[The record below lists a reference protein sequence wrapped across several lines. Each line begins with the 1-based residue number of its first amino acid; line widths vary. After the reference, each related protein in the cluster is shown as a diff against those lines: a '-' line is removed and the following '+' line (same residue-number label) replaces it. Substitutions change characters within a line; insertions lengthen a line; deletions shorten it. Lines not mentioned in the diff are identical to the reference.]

1 MIKKEDV
8 FKIGQFAKPHG
19 IKGEIA
25 LVTNSDVF
33 EDSDDPYII
42 CEMDGI
48 LVPFFIEEYRYKT
61 DTVILLKLKNVND
74 EKAAR
79 EFSNR
84 EVFYSLDE
92 VDEDDLVGDMTWDSF
107 IGYRVIDEHH
117 GEIGEITDVDESTI
131 NVLLQIDHNGEE
143 LLLPA
148 AEELILSADHENK
161 TLTVSIPEGLL
172 DYEIDEYTWHKSKD
186 EQIRNHSGTG
196 LGLNINCLSSMKER
210 WRKYGLSGCRSF
222 LRLRCWLCLLSC

>member
-1 MIKKEDV
+1 MIKKEEV

-19 IKGEIA
+19 IKGEIS

-33 EDSDDPYII
+33 DDSEEPYII

-48 LVPFFIEEYRYKT
+48 LVPFFIEEYRYKS
-61 DTVILLKLKNVND
+61 DSVILVKLKNVDD

-79 EFSNR
+79 EFVNR

-107 IGYRVIDEHH
+107 IGYIVEDEVL
-117 GEIGEITDVDESTI
+117 GEIGEIMNVDESTI
-131 NVLLQIDHNGEE
+131 NVLLQIDYKGEE

-148 AEELILSADHENK
+148 AEELILSADHDNK
-161 TLTVSIPEGLL
+161 KLVVSIPEGLL
-172 DYEIDEYTWHKSKD
+172 D
-186 EQIRNHSGTG
+186 
-196 LGLNINCLSSMKER
+196 L
-210 WRKYGLSGCRSF
+210 
-222 LRLRCWLCLLSC
+222 

>member
-19 IKGEIA
+19 IKGEIS
-25 LVTNSDVF
+25 LITNSDVF
-33 EDSDDPYII
+33 DDSEYPYIV

-61 DTVILLKLKNVND
+61 DTVILLKLENVDD
-74 EKAAR
+74 ERSAR
-79 EFSNR
+79 EFVNK
-84 EVFYSLDE
+84 EVFYPLDA

-107 IGYRVIDEHH
+107 IGYTVTDEQL
-117 GEIGEITDVDESTI
+117 GELGPVTAVDETTI

-148 AEELILSADHENK
+148 AEELILAADHENK
-161 TLTVSIPEGLL
+161 RLTVSLPEGLL
-172 DYEIDEYTWHKSKD
+172 D
-186 EQIRNHSGTG
+186 
-196 LGLNINCLSSMKER
+196 L
-210 WRKYGLSGCRSF
+210 
-222 LRLRCWLCLLSC
+222 

>member
-92 VDEDDLVGDMTWDSF
+92 VDEDDLGWRYDMGQF
-107 IGYRVIDEHH
+107 YRLSGHRRASWRNRRDYRCRRV
-117 GEIGEITDVDESTI
+117 VY
-131 NVLLQIDHNGEE
+131 QCPFAFDHNGEE

-172 DYEIDEYTWHKSKD
+172 D
-186 EQIRNHSGTG
+186 
-196 LGLNINCLSSMKER
+196 L
-210 WRKYGLSGCRSF
+210 
-222 LRLRCWLCLLSC
+222 

>member
-33 EDSDDPYII
+33 DDSDDPYII

-61 DTVILLKLKNVND
+61 DTVILLKLKNVDD

-92 VDEDDLVGDMTWDSF
+92 VDRDDLVGDMTWDSF

-117 GEIGEITDVDESTI
+117 GESTI

-161 TLTVSIPEGLL
+161 TLAVSIPEGLL
-172 DYEIDEYTWHKSKD
+172 D
-186 EQIRNHSGTG
+186 
-196 LGLNINCLSSMKER
+196 L
-210 WRKYGLSGCRSF
+210 
-222 LRLRCWLCLLSC
+222 